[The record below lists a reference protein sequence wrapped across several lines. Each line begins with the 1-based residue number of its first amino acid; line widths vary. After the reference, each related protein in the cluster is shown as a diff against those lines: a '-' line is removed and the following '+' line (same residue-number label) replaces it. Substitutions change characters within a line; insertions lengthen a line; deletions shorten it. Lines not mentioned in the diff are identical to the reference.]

1 MKKIG
6 LTGGIGSGKSTVASI
21 FSQLGVPVFNSDFIA
36 RELQDNDPAL
46 KKNIQTIFGSEIYN
60 NGKLD
65 RVQLAGIVFT
75 DKNKLDQLTAIVHP
89 AVAQAFDTF
98 CEVHK
103 NAKYILKEAAILFEI
118 GDDQNLDSMLVVAAP
133 FELRLSRVTKRDGI
147 TEEQVLKRLA
157 NQFSQDEI
165 IKKADFVIVNDEIQ
179 MLLPQVLALHNQLSA
194 S

>member
-1 MKKIG
+1 M
-6 LTGGIGSGKSTVASI
+6 
-21 FSQLGVPVFNSDFIA
+21 
-36 RELQDNDPAL
+36 QDNDPAL
-46 KKNIQTIFGSEIYN
+46 KKTSKQFFGSEIYN

-98 CEVHK
+98 CKVHK
-103 NAKYILKEAAILFEI
+103 NANYILKEAAILFEI

-133 FELRLSRVTKRDGI
+133 FQLRLARVIKRDGI

-179 MLLPQVLALHNQLSA
+179 MLLPQVLALHNQLSTR
-194 S
+194 

>member
-98 CEVHK
+98 CEFHK

-133 FELRLSRVTKRDGI
+133 FELRLARVTKRDGI

-179 MLLPQVLALHNQLSA
+179 MLLPQVLALHNQLST

>member
-89 AVAQAFDTF
+89 AVAQVFDTF

-103 NAKYILKEAAILFEI
+103 NANYILKEAAILFEI
-118 GDDQNLDSMLVVAAP
+118 GDDQNLDCMLVVAAP
-133 FELRLSRVTKRDGI
+133 FQLRVARVTKRDGI

-179 MLLPQVLALHNQLSA
+179 MLLPQVLALHNQLST

>member
-36 RELQDNDPAL
+36 RELQDNDTAL
-46 KKNIQTIFGSEIYN
+46 KKNIETVFGSEIYN

-89 AVAQAFDTF
+89 AVAQVFDTF

-133 FELRLSRVTKRDGI
+133 FELRLARVTKRDGI
-147 TEEQVLKRLA
+147 TEEQVMKRLA

-179 MLLPQVLALHNQLSA
+179 MLLPQVLALHNQLST